1 MRTNLVIGTVMAAAL
16 LASPGAF
23 GQRASTRST
32 QVITSSNTTYLGIG
46 VRDIDT
52 DSAKKFNLKEVR
64 GAEITSVAED
74 SPAAKAGF
82 KEGDVVMEFNGQPVD
97 GGEQLTRMVRETP
110 AGRQVKIGVWR
121 NGSMQTLT
129 ATVEAHKG
137 PRVFTGDGSAWI
149 TPMPDVQIPEQLR
162 TFRMP
167 DMEMP
172 GFMTMSQSPMLGIMG
187 ESLAQQ
193 EQLAEFFGVKEGVL
207 VKSVNRNSAAE
218 KAGIKAGDVIV
229 KVDETTVGSSRDIG
243 SALRAARSKKTVN
256 VVVMRNKKE
265 MSVPVTLDTTGNLS
279 GNPVRAGVVVGP
291 GYIQLPQI
299 NVSTPRIGVRIPVLM
314 LSRGDR
320 VI

>member
-1 MRTNLVIGTVMAAAL
+1 MRINLGIGTAMAMAL

-23 GQRASTRST
+23 AQRATTRNT

-46 VRDIDT
+46 VRDIDS

-82 KEGDVVMEFNGQPVD
+82 KEGDVVLEFNGQPVE

-121 NGSMQTLT
+121 NGGMQTLA

-137 PRVFTGDGSAWI
+137 ARVFTNDGSGWA
-149 TPMPDVQIPEQLR
+149 TTMPEVQIPEQLR

-167 DMEMP
+167 DMDMP
-172 GFMTMSQSPMLGIMG
+172 GFFSMAQSPMLGIMG
-187 ESLAQQ
+187 EALGQQ

-207 VKSVNRNSAAE
+207 VKSVNKNSAAE
-218 KAGIKAGDVIV
+218 KAGIKAGDVII
-229 KVDETTVGSSRDIG
+229 KVEDTTVTSSRDIG
-243 SALRAARSKKTVN
+243 VALRGARSKKTVN

-265 MSVPVTLDTTGNLS
+265 VALPVTLDTAGNLS

-291 GYIQLPQI
+291 GYIQLPRI
-299 NVSTPRIGVRIPVLM
+299 NVSTPQVGVGVPVLVF
-314 LSRGDR
+314 SRGNR